1 MRAVIQRVKR
11 ASVFVGG
18 TCVSSIERGFL
29 VLLGVGEGDTLKE
42 ASYIAKKIAK
52 MRVFCDENDKMNLDI
67 GAVGGGV
74 LLVSQFTLY
83 GDARHGNR
91 PSFIEAMAPDAAN
104 ELYLATAKLIGE
116 YGVPVSLG
124 VFGADMQIDMCG
136 DGPVTILL
144 DTEKLK

>member
-11 ASVFVGG
+11 ASVSVGG

-42 ASYIAKKIAK
+42 ASYIAKKIVK

-67 GAVGGGV
+67 DAVGGGV

-91 PSFIEAMAPDAAN
+91 PSFIEAMAPDTAN
-104 ELYLATAKLIGE
+104 ELYLATAKMIGE

>member
-11 ASVFVGG
+11 ASVSVGG
-18 TCVSSIERGFL
+18 TGGRSIERGFL
-29 VLLGVGEGDTLKE
+29 VLLGVGEGDTLKV

-74 LLVSQFTLY
+74 LLVSQVTLY

-104 ELYLATAKLIGE
+104 ELYLATAKMIGE

-144 DTEKLK
+144 DTEKSK

>member
-11 ASVFVGG
+11 ASVSVGG

-52 MRVFCDENDKMNLDI
+52 MRVFRDENDKMNLDI

-104 ELYLATAKLIGE
+104 ELYLATAKMIGE

-144 DTEKLK
+144 DTEKSK

>member
-11 ASVFVGG
+11 ASVSVGG

-83 GDARHGNR
+83 GDR

-104 ELYLATAKLIGE
+104 ELYLATAKMIGE

-124 VFGADMQIDMCG
+124 VFGANMQIDMCG

-144 DTEKLK
+144 DTEKSK

>member
-11 ASVFVGG
+11 ASVSVGG

-116 YGVPVSLG
+116 YSVPVSLG
-124 VFGADMQIDMCG
+124 VFGADMQIDMRG

-144 DTEKLK
+144 DTEKSK

>member
-1 MRAVIQRVKR
+1 MRAVIQRIKR
-11 ASVFVGG
+11 ASVSVGG

-42 ASYIAKKIAK
+42 ASYISKKIAK

-104 ELYLATAKLIGE
+104 ELYLATAKMIGE

-144 DTEKLK
+144 DTEKSK

>member
-11 ASVFVGG
+11 ASVSVGG

-67 GAVGGGV
+67 GAVDGGV

-144 DTEKLK
+144 DTEKSK